1 MTQKTTATPQML
13 IKQDAVA
20 VSARS
25 NNNHQNPHFLRDS
38 SSRDGNCSSAFFNYH
53 DQQPKNG
60 ETVKQNQ
67 NINNI
72 FVVAPD
78 RDQESSIQS
87 KTFDA
92 QIQQQ
97 NDQQ

>member
-1 MTQKTTATPQML
+1 M
-13 IKQDAVA
+13 A

-25 NNNHQNPHFLRDS
+25 NNHHHNPHFLRDS
-38 SSRDGNCSSAFFNYH
+38 SSRDGNCSSAFFNYQE
-53 DQQPKNG
+53 QQPKNG
-60 ETVKQNQ
+60 ETVNKQNQ

-72 FVVAPD
+72 FVVLPD
-78 RDQESSIQS
+78 REQESSIQS

-97 NDQQ
+97 SDQQ